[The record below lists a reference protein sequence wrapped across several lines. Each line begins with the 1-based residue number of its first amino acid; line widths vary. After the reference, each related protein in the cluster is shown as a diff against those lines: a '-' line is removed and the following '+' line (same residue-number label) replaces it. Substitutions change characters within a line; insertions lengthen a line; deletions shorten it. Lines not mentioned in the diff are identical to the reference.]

1 MNYKVKSIVVAAAIG
16 MIGFSSCKKDDV
28 PAKASIVKNNLM
40 AHTWQME
47 KVIEYTSG
55 NSTVSYQRGAADNQ
69 EDYSMIRQTYKA
81 DGSITYIDQG
91 GESGTDGIYELLN
104 NDTRIRIG
112 LASMGLSVIGNNL
125 KVDHSS
131 FGYTINT
138 ADGDSTRFI
147 FSVQ

>member
-1 MNYKVKSIVVAAAIG
+1 
-16 MIGFSSCKKDDV
+16 
-28 PAKASIVKNNLM
+28 M

-55 NSTVSYQRGAADNQ
+55 NATVSYQRGAADNQ

-104 NDTRIRIG
+104 NDTKIRIG
-112 LASMGLSVIGNNL
+112 LASMGLSVIGDNL

-138 ADGDSTRFI
+138 GYGDSTRFV

>member
-1 MNYKVKSIVVAAAIG
+1 MNYKMKPIALIAAIG
-16 MIGFSSCKKDDV
+16 MISITSCKKDDV
-28 PAKASIVKNNLM
+28 PAKESIVKKDLM

-47 KVIEYTSG
+47 KVIEYSSG
-55 NSTVSYQRGAADNQ
+55 NPSISFQRGAADNQ

-104 NDTRIRIG
+104 NDTKIRIG
-112 LASMGLSVIGNNL
+112 LASMGLSVIGDNL
-125 KVDHSS
+125 KVDHNS

-138 ADGDSTRFI
+138 GDGDSTRFI
-147 FSVQ
+147 FSAQ

>member
-16 MIGFSSCKKDDV
+16 MMGISSCKKDDV
-28 PAKASIVKNNLM
+28 PAKESIVKNNLM

-47 KVIEYTSG
+47 KVTDYTSG
-55 NSTVSYQRGAADNQ
+55 NSTVSYQRGAADTQ
-69 EDYSMIRQTYKA
+69 DDYSMIRQTYKA

-91 GESGTDGIYELLN
+91 GESGTDGTYELLN

-125 KVDHSS
+125 KVDHST

-138 ADGDSTRFI
+138 GDGDSTRFV

>member
-1 MNYKVKSIVVAAAIG
+1 MNYKMKSIVVAAAIG
-16 MIGFSSCKKDDV
+16 MIGISSCKKDDV
-28 PAKASIVKNNLM
+28 PAKESIVKNNLM

-104 NDTRIRIG
+104 NETRIRIG